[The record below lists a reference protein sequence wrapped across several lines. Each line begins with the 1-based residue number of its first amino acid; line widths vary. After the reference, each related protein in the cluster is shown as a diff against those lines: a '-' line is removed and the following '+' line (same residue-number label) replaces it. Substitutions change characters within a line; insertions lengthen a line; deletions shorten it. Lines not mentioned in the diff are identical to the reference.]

1 MAATYYGVNA
11 PEAVKLWSKR
21 LAREALKA
29 TYIGKFI
36 GDSDDSLIQLRDDTT
51 KGAGDQVRITL
62 RMQLTGDGVLGD
74 GTLEGN
80 EEALTTY
87 TDSLIIDQLRHAVR
101 SAGKMSEQRIPWNH
115 REEAMMG
122 LRDWWA
128 GRLDFSFFNQLCGF
142 TAQTDVRYTG
152 NQATFAPTSILRAN
166 GGTNA
171 TDQAVGGDPTAIF
184 TLQTIDAMVALA
196 KTATPVLRPITIAG
210 EDHYVMFLHPFQVQ
224 SLRTNT
230 ATGQWQD
237 IQKAATTG
245 DGSDNNPIFTGALGM
260 YNGVILHEAV
270 RVTRGVNSTT
280 GAAVPLTR
288 RAVLAGAQ
296 AAAMAFGQGYSF
308 EKFDWNEELFDYGNQ
323 LGVEAGAIYG
333 LKKLRFNGL
342 DFSTIVYT
350 TYSNAQDTIAYSA
363 Y

>member
-1 MAATYYGVNA
+1 MATTSYGVNA
-11 PEAVKLWSKR
+11 PESVKLWRKR

-29 TYIGKFI
+29 TYVGKFI
-36 GDSDDSLIQLRDDTT
+36 GDSDDSLVQVFPETS
-51 KGAGDQVRITL
+51 KGAGDSVRVTL

-87 TDSLIIDQLRHAVR
+87 TDNLLVDQLRHAVR
-101 SAGKMSEQRIPWNH
+101 SAGKMTQQRIPWSI
-115 REEAMMG
+115 REEAMSG

-128 GRLDFSFFNQLCGF
+128 GRLDYSFFNQLCGF

-152 NQATFAPTSILRAN
+152 NQATLAPTTVIRAN
-166 GGTNA
+166 AQA
-171 TDQAVGGDPTAIF
+171 TDQAVGGDATAIM
-184 TLQTIDAMVALA
+184 TLGYIDQAVALA
-196 KTATPVLRPITIAG
+196 KTQTPVIRPITIAG
-210 EDHYVMFLHPFQVQ
+210 EDHYVLFLHPFQVQ
-224 SLRTNT
+224 SIRTNT
-230 ATGQWQD
+230 ASGQWLD

-245 DGSDNNPIFTGALGM
+245 DGSAKNPIFTGALGV
-260 YNGVILHEAV
+260 YNGVVLHEAV
-270 RVTRGVNSTT
+270 RVTRGVNSST

-288 RAVLAGAQ
+288 RAVLCGAQ
-296 AAAMAFGQGYSF
+296 SAAIGFGQDYSF

-323 LGVEAGAIYG
+323 LGVEAGCIYG

-342 DFSTIVYT
+342 DFSTIVIT
-350 TYSNAQDTIAYSA
+350 TYSNAADTVAYSQ